1 MNFAGSELQ
10 ISAFQINT
18 ATGNVYSNVTFPNAR
33 TSYEQSQNIYP
44 VAVKKHDP
52 SDLPAGLDPNQLY
65 YLKKTGSNYKFYLTI
80 GNAIA
85 ETGHFEF
92 TDTKDF
98 TLVFTKFR
106 RTIGTQ
112 SIFEAVGDMY
122 CCEEPA
128 LNLNSSVLYDRCTVV
143 VDGTSYTLK
152 RVSQMVSYTAAIE
165 GGAYTLVYPFD
176 GIFAFQSDAFLKDG
190 MWQVISLTVAY
201 KTTQTNPSVWLAD
214 YNFMTLGEL
223 EIKTASTY
231 NQLGYTHVDG
241 QTHEILEGGQAVVVN
256 EVTLASDPGPIALL
270 KSNTFTDF
278 IGTLHRSGGYG
289 YWAAPPVVITAD
301 FGSGATAVANVGS
314 GGRITSFTITNGGS
328 GYYTVAGDPS
338 FNVSLPFNFER
349 KFKMINPATGTT
361 TWPTSSFPY
370 SGTMTDTDTVR
381 NLPSI
386 TYAFSGT
393 SVMPPATAVL
403 KGAFFS
409 GTKATP
415 FPPALALPNCVAV
428 ATSTITLSGLQTIG
442 GVPLQAGDRVLVMG
456 NNSYPDSRKSNG
468 IYLASAGAWGRS
480 ADIFVNGS
488 YTFVNQGTGGK
499 QRYRI
504 TSEFYTTFPIVFGVT
519 PLNFTAYTAANL
531 PITYDNVDLGD
542 ITAVCVYDA
551 ETDTYYSAV
560 MTLNGIPGRINF
572 RTSGGLPVTGRAKFL
587 IESIAPGALNVNL
600 SNDDFNGW
608 RENANA
614 FDLVS
619 DPPGVVTPINPLPLF
634 SGKSQSVPVIDTR
647 TYWTGNY
654 YINLMPFVRRTVD
667 SSRTG
672 AIMTLKFSRVGRA
685 VKSLGLPEETLYIK
699 AYYGDSY
706 ITTL

>member
-1 MNFAGSELQ
+1 MNFAGSEQ
-10 ISAFQINT
+10 VIYDFQINT
-18 ATGNVYSNVTFPNAR
+18 GTGAFNSGLTFPNAR
-33 TSYEQSQNIYP
+33 TSYEQLHDVYP
-44 VAVKKHDP
+44 VGVKKFLLG
-52 SDLPAGLDPNQLY
+52 DLPAGLDPAHLY
-65 YLKKTGSNYKFYLTI
+65 YLRKTGSNYKFYLTL
-80 GNAIA
+80 GDAVG
-85 ETGHFEF
+85 ETSPFVF

-98 TLVFTKFR
+98 VLVFTKFR
-106 RTIGTQ
+106 RVIGTQ
-112 SIFEAVGDMY
+112 SIAEDVGEMY
-122 CCEEPA
+122 CCEVPD
-128 LNLNSSVLYDRCTVV
+128 LNLNSTILYDRCTVV
-143 VDGTSYTLK
+143 WEGDSYTLK
-152 RVSQMVSYTAAIE
+152 RVSQMVSYTTAII
-165 GGAYTLVYPFD
+165 GGAYTLIYPFD

-190 MWQVISLTVAY
+190 LWQVIGLTVAY

-214 YNFMTLGEL
+214 YDFMTLGQL

-231 NQLGYTHVDG
+231 NQLGYTHVAG
-241 QTHEILEGGQAVVVN
+241 QTQEILQGGNAAVVN
-256 EVTLASDPGPIALL
+256 ETYLTDPNPSSITAIASTNYPP
-270 KSNTFTDF
+270 
-278 IGTLHRSGGYG
+278 GGYG
-289 YWAAPPVVITAD
+289 YWAVPPVVITSLH
-301 FGSGATAVANVGS
+301 GSGATAVANLGD

-328 GYYTVAGDPS
+328 GYLYYSPYPGVDNSINT
-338 FNVSLPFNFER
+338 SLPFNFER
-349 KFKMINPATGTT
+349 KFEMINTATGNS

-393 SVMPPATAVL
+393 SVMPPATVVL
-403 KGAFFS
+403 KGAYIA
-409 GTKATP
+409 GTKATM
-415 FPPALALPNCVAV
+415 FPTALELPNCVAV

-456 NNSYPDSRKSNG
+456 NNSYPDSSKSNG
-468 IYLASAGAWGRS
+468 IYLASSGAWSRAG
-480 ADIFVNGS
+480 DVFVDGS

-499 QRYRI
+499 RRYRLKASAFVI
-504 TSEFYTTFPIVFGVT
+504 FPIVFGT
-519 PLNFTAYTAANL
+519 SPLFFTAYNASDL

-542 ITAVCVYDA
+542 ITATCYHDA

-572 RTSGGLPVTGRAKFL
+572 QTSGGLPATGRAKFL
-587 IESIAPGALNVNL
+587 IESIAPGGLNINL

-608 RENANA
+608 REAA
-614 FDLVS
+614 TPFDTVS
-619 DPPGVVTPINPLPLF
+619 DPPGVITPINPLPLF
-634 SGKSQSVPVIDTR
+634 SGKSQSVAVIDTR

-654 YINLMPFVRRTVD
+654 YIDLMPFVRRTVD

-706 ITTL
+706 ITSL